1 MKRYSVY
8 HDMELYRKGR
18 IDMSEEK
25 IRNIRS
31 LLSGKGNI
39 ALSAMRKK

>member
-8 HDMELYRKGR
+8 HDMELYRRGR

-25 IRNIRS
+25 FRNIRS
-31 LLSGKGNI
+31 CCQGRGMIS
-39 ALSAMRKK
+39 LSAMRKK